1 MDELASVTPGKES
14 RAMTSFANALRWSF
28 DLFMLLPLSLSQ
40 QFDSSIILLLYRQ
53 LPSIIAENGGYDSAQ
68 LVSELKAKHIL
79 GESTM
84 VFFRSWLFFRIFTSL
99 TQGLNMY
106 EGKVGCMQELGIT
119 ESFSVKRQVLVQ
131 ASEAAEMIL
140 RFAK

>member
-1 MDELASVTPGKES
+1 MARAVDELASVTPGKES
-14 RAMTSFANALRWSF
+14 RAMTSFANAL
-28 DLFMLLPLSLSQ
+28 
-40 QFDSSIILLLYRQ
+40 RQ

-84 VFFRSWLFFRIFTSL
+84 
-99 TQGLNMY
+99 GLNMT

-140 RFAK
+140 RVDDILKAAPRQREQDRSHC

>member
-1 MDELASVTPGKES
+1 MPSGDHS
-14 RAMTSFANALRWSF
+14 TSSCYT
-28 DLFMLLPLSLSQ
+28 LPLSLSQ
-40 QFDSSIILLLYRQ
+40 QFDSSINLLLFRQ

-84 VFFRSWLFFRIFTSL
+84 VLLRSLLLFRIFTSL

-140 RFAK
+140 RFGKLQVPFLF

>member
-1 MDELASVTPGKES
+1 M
-14 RAMTSFANALRWSF
+14 
-28 DLFMLLPLSLSQ
+28 
-40 QFDSSIILLLYRQ
+40 
-53 LPSIIAENGGYDSAQ
+53 PSIIAENGGYDSAQ

-84 VFFRSWLFFRIFTSL
+84 VSFAASDCCYKMLTALS
-99 TQGLNMY
+99 TQGLNMT
-106 EGKVGCMQELGIT
+106 EGQVGCMQELGIT

-140 RFAK
+140 RLTKLVFNSDLEDRLRNFTDSYYSRVDDILKAAPRQREQDRSHC